1 MDLLNIITLIMVCF
15 LIIILI
21 RYREQKR
28 KLELD
33 ISLRDRIEDKLNM
46 QRNNEQLRY
55 DSFGVS
61 PINSV
66 TGTVLLLD
74 DQKSITFM
82 IKQLL
87 DKSGFTTIVFN
98 DPMEAVEY
106 FKLNHDE
113 IDIIITDYSIPGM
126 EGTDII
132 RQFKDIKNV
141 PLIVFTGHSYIAFEN
156 EKELGMVDGVL
167 YKPTSPINVINKVI
181 ELLQKP
187 SKDTFI

>member
-1 MDLLNIITLIMVCF
+1 MDLLNVITLIMVCF
-15 LIIILI
+15 LIMILI

-33 ISLRDRIEDKLNM
+33 ISLRNKIEDNLNTK
-46 QRNNEQLRY
+46 RNNEQLKY
-55 DSFGVS
+55 DSLSNDTTSNV
-61 PINSV
+61 
-66 TGTVLLLD
+66 GTVLLLD
-74 DQKSITFM
+74 DNESITFV

-87 DKSGFTTIVFN
+87 DKSGFTTVVFN

-141 PLIVFTGHSYIAFEN
+141 PLIIFTGHSYIAFEN

>member
-113 IDIIITDYSIPGM
+113 IDIIITDYSVPGM

>member
-1 MDLLNIITLIMVCF
+1 MDLLNVITLIMVCF
-15 LIIILI
+15 LIMILI

-33 ISLRDRIEDKLNM
+33 ISLRNKIEDNLNTK
-46 QRNNEQLRY
+46 RNNEQLKY
-55 DSFGVS
+55 DSLSNDTTSNV
-61 PINSV
+61 
-66 TGTVLLLD
+66 GTVLLLD
-74 DQKSITFM
+74 DNESITFV

-87 DKSGFTTIVFN
+87 DKSGFTTVVFN

-106 FKLNHDE
+106 FKLHHDE
-113 IDIIITDYSIPGM
+113 VDIIITDYSIPGM

-132 RQFKDIKNV
+132 KQFKGIKDV
-141 PLIVFTGHSYIAFEN
+141 PLIIFTGHSYIAFEN

>member
-15 LIIILI
+15 LIMILI

-46 QRNNEQLRY
+46 QRNNEQLKY
-55 DSFGVS
+55 DSLSGGITSNV
-61 PINSV
+61 
-66 TGTVLLLD
+66 GTVLLLD
-74 DQKSITFM
+74 DNESITFVM
-82 IKQLL
+82 KQLL
-87 DKSGFTTIVFN
+87 DKSGFTTVVFN

-141 PLIVFTGHSYIAFEN
+141 PLIIFTGHSYIAFEN

>member
-1 MDLLNIITLIMVCF
+1 MSLLGIIEFIVMC
-15 LIIILI
+15 ILI
-21 RYREQKR
+21 VTLMHYRKQKS

-33 ISLRDRIEDKLNM
+33 ISLRDRIEDNLNTK
-46 QRNNEQLRY
+46 RNNEQLKY
-55 DSFGVS
+55 DSLSNDTTSNV
-61 PINSV
+61 
-66 TGTVLLLD
+66 GTVLLLD
-74 DQKSITFM
+74 DNESITFV

-87 DKSGFTTIVFN
+87 DKSGFTTVVFN

-106 FKLNHDE
+106 FKLHHDE
-113 IDIIITDYSIPGM
+113 VDIIITDYSIPGM

-132 RQFKDIKNV
+132 KQFKGIKDV
-141 PLIVFTGHSYIAFEN
+141 PLIIFTGHSYIAFEN

>member
-46 QRNNEQLRY
+46 QRNNEQLKY
-55 DSFGVS
+55 DSLSGGITSNV
-61 PINSV
+61 
-66 TGTVLLLD
+66 GTVLLLD
-74 DQKSITFM
+74 DNESITFVM
-82 IKQLL
+82 KQLL
-87 DKSGFTTIVFN
+87 DKSGFTTVVFN

-141 PLIVFTGHSYIAFEN
+141 PLIIFTGHSYIAFEN